1 MKHLILLRGINVSGH
16 RIIKMADLR
25 ERLEKAGFGGVKT
38 YIQSGNVV
46 LESALSKDALRDKI
60 SKSLEKWYGFEV
72 GVFVMGKADL
82 EKVVA
87 QSPFDPIPEEGTK
100 KQYVMFLST
109 KPDASVVKAWNEIDL
124 SPETAVFGPEVIY
137 LKYSDSAANTKL
149 DNKFIES
156 KLKVSATTRNWNTTL
171 LLASWIDVKP

>member
-1 MKHLILLRGINVSGH
+1 
-16 RIIKMADLR
+16 
-25 ERLEKAGFGGVKT
+25 F
-38 YIQSGNVV
+38 VV
-46 LESALSKDALRDKI
+46 
-60 SKSLEKWYGFEV
+60 
-72 GVFVMGKADL
+72 GKADL
-82 EKVVA
+82 EKIVA

-109 KPDASVVKAWNEIDL
+109 KPDASVVEAWNEIDL

-137 LKYSDSAANTKL
+137 LKYSGSAANTKL

-156 KLKVSATTRNWNTTL
+156 KLKDSATTRNWNTTL

>member
-72 GVFVMGKADL
+72 GVFVMGKADQ
-82 EKVVA
+82 EKVIDQRSFV
-87 QSPFDPIPEEGTK
+87 PFPDEGS
-100 KQYVMFLST
+100 QNQHVHDLST
-109 KPDASVVKAWNEIDL
+109 YHDAQ
-124 SPETAVFGPEVIY
+124 
-137 LKYSDSAANTKL
+137 
-149 DNKFIES
+149 
-156 KLKVSATTRNWNTTL
+156 
-171 LLASWIDVKP
+171 